1 MVSEELTL
9 EEDDGV
15 SFFCFKCG
23 TDVRFSKTDPQSC
36 DCDFILSLHH
46 MMMKPNRDDELEDS
60 LVFADNH
67 ALIVDDGINVMLF
80 QDEDQLYSLVRSD
93 DTIS

>member
-1 MVSEELTL
+1 
-9 EEDDGV
+9 
-15 SFFCFKCG
+15 
-23 TDVRFSKTDPQSC
+23 
-36 DCDFILSLHH
+36 
-46 MMMKPNRDDELEDS
+46 MKPNRDDELEDS
-60 LVFADNH
+60 LVFTDNH